1 MSLPADVTIRRAV
14 PADAE
19 ALSELHLDCWDDAY
33 TGLVPQEILAERR
46 MRIQERI
53 DCWRGRPR
61 AGEVVWLAERDGAD
75 RLLRR
80 RRPRDD
86 AELAGLLELRVLYV
100 RAAWWGTTVGHEL
113 FRRAVGDA
121 ASYLCVLEGNTRAIR
136 FYERQ
141 GYRADGFIE
150 DVPEGRHVRMVRQL
164 VRERRR
170 NAQTAAA
177 RLPPT

>member
-1 MSLPADVTIRRAV
+1 MSLPAGVTIRRAV

-19 ALSELHLDCWDDAY
+19 TLSELHLDCWDEAY

-46 MRIQERI
+46 MRFQERI
-53 DCWRGRPR
+53 DCWRGALER
-61 AGEVVWLAERDGAD
+61 GEVVWLAERDGHLIGFSGAQAA
-75 RLLRR
+75 
-80 RRPRDD
+80 DD
-86 AELAGLLELRVLYV
+86 ADFAGLLELRVLYV

-141 GYRADGFIE
+141 GYRTNGFTE
-150 DVPEGRHVRMVRQL
+150 DVPEGRHVRMLRSP
-164 VRERRR
+164 
-170 NAQTAAA
+170 AAA
-177 RLPPT
+177 GMQDTSAGFPTT